1 MDLDFIN
8 FNRNRVFI
16 KIHIMKRLLLVFVAV
31 AFLFI
36 SSYGQ
41 KRNATPPAKA
51 EEGYIFTPV
60 VELKATSVKNQAS
73 TGTCWC
79 FATTSFI
86 ESELLRM
93 GKGEYDLSEMF
104 IVRQNYLDRLTDNYL
119 RQGKGNL
126 GPGSLSHDWM
136 REFSEEGIVPDEIYP
151 GLNYGSPTHN
161 HGELQAFINAV
172 AAVPVQRK
180 NESDQ
185 YHQIVNSIL
194 DSYLG
199 KIPESFSYKGV
210 TYTPKTFAAS
220 LGINPSD
227 YVEITSF
234 THFPFYSQGL
244 LEVPDNWTMARFYNV
259 PLDELIE
266 IMDYSLTNGY
276 TVNWDGD
283 VSERS
288 FSHSNGVAYNPEAP
302 KNTDGSTDRARLERM
317 GGTPQ
322 GTAAPVLKPGPEVKV
337 TQELRQDGYENF
349 TTTDDHLMH
358 LTGIA
363 KDQNGT
369 KYYKTKNSS
378 GTDRNTF
385 GGYLNMSESYVRA
398 KTLFIMVNKS
408 AIPAAIKS
416 KLGI

>member
-1 MDLDFIN
+1 MQKLY
-8 FNRNRVFI
+8 
-16 KIHIMKRLLLVFVAV
+16 LLLILSVILTPDSIA
-31 AFLFI
+31 
-36 SSYGQ
+36 Q
-41 KRNATPPAKA
+41 RRNATPPPKA
-51 EEGYIFTPV
+51 EEGFIFTPV
-60 VELKATSVKNQAS
+60 VDLKSTSVKNQAS

-104 IVRQNYLDRLTDNYL
+104 IVRQNYIDRLKDNYL

-136 REFSEEGIVPDEIYP
+136 REFSEEGIVPDEVYP

-185 YHQIVNSIL
+185 YQVIVNSIL
-194 DSYLG
+194 DTYLG
-199 KIPESFSYKGV
+199 KVPETFTYKGV
-210 TYTPKTFAAS
+210 SYTPKSFANS
-220 LGINPSD
+220 LGINTSD

-234 THFPFYSQGL
+234 NHFPFYTRGI
-244 LEVPDNWTMARFYNV
+244 LEIPDNWTMERLYNV

-266 IMDYSLTNGY
+266 IMDYSLNNGY

-288 FSHSNGVAYNPEAP
+288 FSHSNGVAVNPEPP
-302 KNTDGSTDRARLERM
+302 KAGDVSTTDRARLERM
-317 GGTPQ
+317 AGGPQ
-322 GTAAPVLKPGPEVKV
+322 GAAPAAPQPGREINV
-337 TQELRQDGYENF
+337 TQELRQNGFESF

-358 LTGIA
+358 LTGIV

-369 KYYKTKNSS
+369 KYYKTKNSW

-398 KTLFIMVNKS
+398 KTIFIMVNKD
-408 AIPAAIKS
+408 AIPPAIKS